1 MCLAVSYV
9 AKQHIAIED
18 VPIYKVLV
26 KHILGGFHGPFQRQF
41 RWSKNCMHCSILDK
55 PDRTHFHSS
64 KYVIERGL
72 HAFLN
77 LEDAKNY
84 RARPK
89 EFVAKMVIPKGT
101 PYYIGINNR
110 QVAAARIFWPE
121 D

>member
-26 KHILGGFHGPFQRQF
+26 TNILGKFTGPFQRQF
-41 RWSKNCMHCSILDK
+41 RWSKNSMHCSILDK
-55 PDRTHFHSS
+55 PDRAYFHSS

-72 HAFLN
+72 HAFLK
-77 LEDAKNY
+77 LEDAKDY
-84 RARPK
+84 LAGTK
-89 EFVAKMVIPKGT
+89 EFVVKMIIPEGT

-110 QVAAARIFWPE
+110 QVTAARIYWRE